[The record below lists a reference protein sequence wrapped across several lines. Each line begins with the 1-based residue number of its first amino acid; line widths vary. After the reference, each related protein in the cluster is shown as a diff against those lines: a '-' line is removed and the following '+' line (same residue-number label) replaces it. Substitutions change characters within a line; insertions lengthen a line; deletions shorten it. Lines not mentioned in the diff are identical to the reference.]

1 MSTIGMQIPIM
12 QHNRI
17 IRGGLETNLSF
28 VSLRRSAGI
37 CLAFLLFVVC
47 TANAQRGTSGSI
59 EGTITDAQGGA
70 ISGARLSAVNSD
82 TGLKLES
89 VSDENGLFH
98 FPVVP
103 PGTYVVTAENAGFSN
118 YAVRVSVAVGAT
130 IDLPIQ
136 LKVGSQATSV
146 TVTSETPIVEVT
158 RSSVQSSVNE
168 LAVSDLPTLGRNFIN
183 FTLLTPGVTTDVR
196 GGDISFAGQRGTL
209 NSLIVDGSD
218 NNNTFFGQTLGRTG
232 SGRAPYQFSQDAVQE
247 FQVNSNAYSAEYGSA
262 GGAVIN
268 VVTKSGTNQFHG
280 TGFEFFRDRGLNAT
294 DPIAKAQGRAKQP
307 YHFNQF
313 GGNLGGPVLKARLFF
328 FFDYDGQRNIT
339 QNLVLPVSGCAA
351 PSTDANVTAACTYL
365 LARSAS
371 WTSGFNQ
378 DVYLGKADW
387 HINSN
392 ELLTV
397 RINSQRFTGA
407 NLENS
412 GSANSVEHTGASNVT
427 SDTVSG
433 QLTSTLSPRFVN
445 EFRAAYVRDNEP
457 GQTNSANPEASVFNG
472 GQLQLTVGRN
482 FFSPRFTNIKR
493 GQFADVLTW
502 VKGRHTVKFGGDIL
516 TDRIGNFFPGN
527 FSGAYT
533 FNSLRT
539 FGCSLLGAPCYG
551 NGDQF
556 VQAFGGVGTTGP
568 ATHPDLK
575 EYSGFIQ
582 DEWRITPNF
591 TLNPGLRYDYE
602 SLAQPPVLNPV
613 AAQAGILTNRINSDK
628 NNFGP
633 RLGFAWTPNRFNQR
647 IVVRGGYGIYYGR
660 TPSILVGTAHS
671 NNGLQVKTL
680 TYVGTS
686 IPVTYPN
693 TVCGAP
699 VANPSCPPPAPGPGV
714 PTPPPPTIFV
724 FNSNYVEPYTQQ
736 ASLGVEYQ
744 LAKDTALT
752 VSYLGVRGVHLQRT
766 RDINLAGEVPATIG
780 IAGTA
785 TVLNYLRYP
794 SPTGTPPTCP
804 AGLFFITLTSPC
816 RPNGNF
822 QRIEE
827 VESNANSFYNG
838 LIIQL
843 NKRFGHNYQVLGSY
857 TYGKVIDDA
866 PDATSVVPFSGGD
879 DAKMVSDPGNV
890 RADRAAGINDQR
902 HRFVLSG
909 VWNLNYA
916 QRFSGA
922 PKQIIGGWE
931 LSGILTAQ
939 SGQPYSAMVNTDL
952 NDDSNR
958 STDRTPGIGRNTF
971 YLPRTVSLDPRI
983 TKNFQLTERVR
994 LQLIGEAFNIFNHA
1008 NISGV
1013 SRTQYA
1019 STSSAAMC
1027 GISGAPCLAP
1037 PQVVS
1042 SRNFPF
1048 QFPTSDIT
1056 PRIVQLAAKLVF

>member
-1 MSTIGMQIPIM
+1 MKMLSHITARIAFTIALLLIAVGSSLAQVGNQGTIQGTVVDQTGAVVPGAEITATRTATGATFKTTSTNDGFFEFPILPVGTYDL
-12 QHNRI
+12 QA
-17 IRGGLETNLSF
+17 
-28 VSLRRSAGI
+28 RRSG
-37 CLAFLLFVVC
+37 F
-47 TANAQRGTSGSI
+47 TALMDKGV
-59 EGTITDAQGGA
+59 ELHVGA
-70 ISGARLSAVNSD
+70 KLN
-82 TGLKLES
+82 LKLELKLS
-89 VSDENGLFH
+89 GKEETVVVEGEAPLVETTRTQVS
-98 FPVVP
+98 
-103 PGTYVVTAENAGFSN
+103 
-118 YAVRVSVAVGAT
+118 
-130 IDLPIQ
+130 
-136 LKVGSQATSV
+136 
-146 TVTSETPIVEVT
+146 
-158 RSSVQSSVNE
+158 SSVND
-168 LAVSDLPTLGRNFIN
+168 LTVSNTPANGRNFID
-183 FTLLTPGVTTDVR
+183 FVLLTPGVNRDVR
-196 GGDISFAGQRGTL
+196 GGDLSFAGQRGTL
-209 NSLIVDGSD
+209 NSLVIDGAD

-247 FQVNSNAYSAEYGSA
+247 FQVNSNAYSAEYGNA

-294 DPIAKAQGRAKQP
+294 DPIAKAQGKPKQP

-313 GGNLGGPVLKARLFF
+313 GGNIGGPVLKDRLFF
-328 FFDYDGQRNIT
+328 FFDYDGQRNTT
-339 QNLVLPVSGCAA
+339 QNLILPVSGCAA

-397 RINSQRFTGA
+397 RVNSQRFTGA

-412 GSANSVEHTGASNVT
+412 GSTNSLEHTGTATVT
-427 SDTVSG
+427 SDTISG
-433 QLTSTLSPRFVN
+433 QLTSTISHRFVN

-457 GQTNSANPEASVFNG
+457 GQANSANPEASVFNG
-472 GQLQLTVGRN
+472 PQLQLTVGRN

-502 VKGRHTVKFGGDIL
+502 IKGRHTVKFGGDFL
-516 TDRIGNFFPGN
+516 TDAIANFFPGN

-539 FGCSLLGAPCYG
+539 FGCSLLGTPCYG
-551 NGDQF
+551 AGDQL
-556 VQAFGGVGTTGP
+556 VEAFGGTGTTGP
-568 ATHPDLK
+568 TTHPDLS

-582 DEWRITPNF
+582 DEWRITSSF

-602 SLAQPPVLNPV
+602 ALAQPSVLNPIAV
-613 AAQAGILTNRINSDK
+613 QAGILTNRINKDK

-633 RLGFAWTPNRFNQR
+633 RLGFAWTPTRFNKR

-660 TPSILVGTAHS
+660 TPSILVVTAHS
-671 NNGLQVKTL
+671 NNGLQVETL
-680 TYVGTS
+680 TYRGTS
-686 IPVTYPN
+686 IPVAYPN

-804 AGLFFITLTSPC
+804 AGLFLITLTSPC

-857 TYGKVIDDA
+857 TYGKVIDNA

-909 VWNLNYA
+909 V
-916 QRFSGA
+916 
-922 PKQIIGGWE
+922 
-931 LSGILTAQ
+931 
-939 SGQPYSAMVNTDL
+939 
-952 NDDSNR
+952 
-958 STDRTPGIGRNTF
+958 
-971 YLPRTVSLDPRI
+971 
-983 TKNFQLTERVR
+983 
-994 LQLIGEAFNIFNHA
+994 
-1008 NISGV
+1008 
-1013 SRTQYA
+1013 
-1019 STSSAAMC
+1019 
-1027 GISGAPCLAP
+1027 
-1037 PQVVS
+1037 
-1042 SRNFPF
+1042 
-1048 QFPTSDIT
+1048 
-1056 PRIVQLAAKLVF
+1056 

>member
-1 MSTIGMQIPIM
+1 M
-12 QHNRI
+12 NW
-17 IRGGLETNLSF
+17 SF

-37 CLAFLLFVVC
+37 CLAVPLFLVC
-47 TANAQRGTSGSI
+47 TASAQRGTSGSI
-59 EGTITDAQGGA
+59 EGTITDVQGAA
-70 ISGARLSAVNSD
+70 ISGAKLSAVNSD

-89 VSDENGLFH
+89 VSDESGLFH

-118 YAVRVSVAVGAT
+118 YAVRVSVAVGVT

-136 LKVGSQATSV
+136 LKVGTQATSV

-158 RSSVQSSVNE
+158 RSSVQSSINE
-168 LAVSDLPTLGRNFIN
+168 LVVSDLPTLGRNFIN

-247 FQVNSNAYSAEYGSA
+247 FQVNSNAYSAEYGNA

-294 DPIAKAQGRAKQP
+294 DPIAKAQGKPKQP

-313 GGNLGGPVLKARLFF
+313 GGNIGGPVLKDRLFF
-328 FFDYDGQRNIT
+328 FFDYDGQRNTT
-339 QNLVLPVSGCAA
+339 QNLILPVSGCAA

-397 RINSQRFTGA
+397 RVNSQRFTGA

-412 GSANSVEHTGASNVT
+412 GSTNSLEHTGTATVT
-427 SDTVSG
+427 SDTISG
-433 QLTSTLSPRFVN
+433 QLTSTISHRFVN

-457 GQTNSANPEASVFNG
+457 GQANSANPEASVFNG

-502 VKGRHTVKFGGDIL
+502 IKGRHTVKFGGDFL
-516 TDRIGNFFPGN
+516 TDAIANFFPGN

-539 FGCSLLGAPCYG
+539 FGCSLLGTPCYG
-551 NGDQF
+551 AGDQL
-556 VQAFGGVGTTGP
+556 VEAFGGTGTTGP
-568 ATHPDLK
+568 TTHPDLS

-582 DEWRITPNF
+582 DEWRITSSF

-602 SLAQPPVLNPV
+602 SLAQPHVLNPI
-613 AAQAGILTNRINSDK
+613 AAQAGILTNRINKDK

-633 RLGFAWTPNRFNQR
+633 RLGFAWTPNSFHQR

-671 NNGLQVKTL
+671 NNGLQVVTL
-680 TYVGTS
+680 TYRSTS

-714 PTPPPPTIFV
+714 PTPPPPTIFL
-724 FNSNYVEPYTQQ
+724 FNPNYVEPYTQQ

-766 RDINLAGEVPATIG
+766 RDVNLAGEVPATIG
-780 IAGTA
+780 IAGTS
-785 TVLNYLRYP
+785 TVLNYLQYP
-794 SPTGTPPTCP
+794 KPAGTPSACP
-804 AGLFFITLTSPC
+804 PGLFVVPSSNTC

-827 VESNANSFYNG
+827 VESNANSTYNG

-843 NKRFGHNYQVLGSY
+843 NKRFGHNYQILGSY

-890 RADRAAGINDQR
+890 RADRAAGVNDQR

-916 QRFSGA
+916 QGFSGPA
-922 PKQIIGGWE
+922 KQILGGWE

-952 NDDSNR
+952 NNDSNR
-958 STDRTPGIGRNTF
+958 STDRTPGVGRNTF
-971 YLPRTVSLDPRI
+971 YLPRSVSLDPRI
-983 TKNFQLTERVR
+983 TKNVQLTERLR
-994 LQLIGEAFNIFNHA
+994 LQLIGEAFNIFNHS
-1008 NISGV
+1008 NINGV

-1019 STSSAAMC
+1019 VVPNTLDPVTLLPLCASTVAQ
-1027 GISGAPCLAP
+1027 CLEP
-1037 PQVVS
+1037 PKVANPK
-1042 SRNFPF
+1042 NFPF
-1048 QFPTSDIT
+1048 QFPMSDIT

>member
-1 MSTIGMQIPIM
+1 MT
-12 QHNRI
+12 
-17 IRGGLETNLSF
+17 LSF
-28 VSLRRSAGI
+28 VPMRRAAAV
-37 CLAFLLFVVC
+37 CLAMLFIVC
-47 TANAQRGTSGSI
+47 TASAQRGTSGSI

-70 ISGARLSAVNSD
+70 ISGVKLSAVNSD

-89 VSDENGLFH
+89 TSDENGIFH

-103 PGTYVVTAENAGFSN
+103 TGTYVVTAEHAGFSN
-118 YAVRVSVAVGAT
+118 YAVRVTVAVGAT
-130 IDLPIQ
+130 MTLPIQ
-136 LKVGSQATSV
+136 LNVGSQATSV
-146 TVTSETPIVEVT
+146 TVTSEAPIVEVT

-313 GGNLGGPVLKARLFF
+313 GGNLGGPVLKDRVFF

-339 QNLVLPVSGCAA
+339 QNLILPLSGCIA
-351 PSTDANVTAACTYL
+351 PPADANIAAACTYL
-365 LARSAS
+365 LARDAS

-378 DVYLGKADW
+378 DVYLGKVDW
-387 HINSN
+387 HINFN
-392 ELLTV
+392 ELLSV

-407 NLENS
+407 NLENG
-412 GSANSVEHTGASNVT
+412 GSSNSLEHTGASNVT

-457 GQTNSANPEASVFNG
+457 GQANSANPESSVFNG

-502 VKGRHTVKFGGDIL
+502 IRGRHTFKFGGDIL
-516 TDRIGNFFPGN
+516 TDRIANFFPGN

-533 FNSLRT
+533 FNSLEG
-539 FGCSLLGAPCYG
+539 FGCNLNGGAASTCFTG
-551 NGDQF
+551 SDANDTF
-556 VQAFGGVGTTGP
+556 VEAFGGTGTTGP
-568 ATHPDLK
+568 TTQPNLT
-575 EYSGFIQ
+575 EFSGFIQ

-602 SLAQPPVLNPV
+602 ALAQPSVLNPT
-613 AAQAGILTNRINSDK
+613 AQLAGILTNRINSDK

-633 RLGFAWTPNRFNQR
+633 RLGFAWTPSRLNQR

-671 NNGLQVKTL
+671 NNGLQVQTL
-680 TYVGTS
+680 TYRGTS
-686 IPVTYPN
+686 IPFKYPN
-693 TVCGAP
+693 TQCGPPTAT
-699 VANPSCPPPAPGPGV
+699 PSCPAPAPGPGV

-724 FNSNYVEPYTQQ
+724 FNPNYVEPYTQQ
-736 ASLGVEYQ
+736 VSLGVEYQ

-766 RDINLAGEVPATIG
+766 RDVNLAGEVPATIG
-780 IAGTA
+780 IAGTS

-794 SPTGTPPTCP
+794 SPTGTPATCP
-804 AGLFFITLTSPC
+804 AGLFVVTLTSPC

-827 VESNANSFYNG
+827 VESNANSSYNG

-843 NKRFGHNYQVLGSY
+843 NKRFGHNYQILGSY

-879 DAKMVSDPGNV
+879 DAKMVSDPGNT
-890 RADRAAGINDQR
+890 RADRAAGVNDQR

-909 VWNLNYA
+909 VWTLNYA

-922 PKQIIGGWE
+922 AKQILGGWE

-952 NDDSNR
+952 NNDSNR
-958 STDRTPGIGRNTF
+958 STDRTPGIGRDTF

-983 TKNFQLTERVR
+983 TKNIQFTERLR
-994 LQLIGEAFNIFNHA
+994 LQLIGEAFNIFNHT
-1008 NISGV
+1008 NINGV

-1019 STSSAAMC
+1019 ITSC
-1027 GISGAPCLAP
+1027 GMAPNTVPCLAA

-1056 PRIVQLAAKLVF
+1056 PRIVQLAAKFVF

>member
-1 MSTIGMQIPIM
+1 MKS
-12 QHNRI
+12 N
-17 IRGGLETNLSF
+17 GLGSA
-28 VSLRRSAGI
+28 VLRY
-37 CLAFLLFVVC
+37 CLTFLAILLLLVC
-47 TANAQRGTSGSI
+47 AARAQRGTSGSI

-70 ISGARLSAVNSD
+70 ISGVKLSAVDSD

-89 VSDENGLFH
+89 VSDESGLFH

-118 YAVRVSVAVGAT
+118 YAVRVTVSVGAT
-130 IDLPIQ
+130 INLPIQ

-146 TVTSETPIVEVT
+146 IVTSETPIVEVT
-158 RSSVQSSVNE
+158 RSSVESSVNE

-280 TGFEFFRDRGLNAT
+280 TGFEFFRDRSLNAT

-313 GGNLGGPVLKARLFF
+313 GGNLGGPVLKDRVFF

-339 QNLVLPVSGCAA
+339 QNLILPLSGCIA
-351 PSTDANVTAACTYL
+351 PPADANIAAACTYL
-365 LARSAS
+365 LARDAS

-378 DVYLGKADW
+378 DVYLGKVDW

-392 ELLTV
+392 ELLSV

-407 NLENS
+407 NLENG
-412 GSANSVEHTGASNVT
+412 GSSNSLEHTGASNVT

-457 GQTNSANPEASVFNG
+457 GQANSANPEASVFNG

-502 VKGRHTVKFGGDIL
+502 IRGRHTFKFGGDVL
-516 TDRIGNFFPGN
+516 TDRIANFFPGN

-533 FNSLRT
+533 FNSLES
-539 FGCSLLGAPCYG
+539 FGCNLNGGAASTCFTG
-551 NGDQF
+551 SDANDTF
-556 VQAFGGVGTTGP
+556 VEAFGGTGTTGP
-568 ATHPDLK
+568 TTQPNLT
-575 EYSGFIQ
+575 EFSGFIQ
-582 DEWRITPNF
+582 DEWRITPRL

-602 SLAQPPVLNPV
+602 ALAQPSVLNPT
-613 AAQAGILTNRINSDK
+613 AQLAGILTNRINSDK
-628 NNFGP
+628 NSFGP
-633 RLGFAWTPNRFNQR
+633 RIGFAWTPNRFNQR

-671 NNGLQVKTL
+671 NNGLQVQTL
-680 TYVGTS
+680 TYRGTS
-686 IPVTYPN
+686 IPFKYPN
-693 TVCGAP
+693 TQCGPPTAT
-699 VANPSCPPPAPGPGV
+699 PSCPAPAPGPGV

-724 FNSNYVEPYTQQ
+724 FNRNYVQPYTQQ
-736 ASLGVEYQ
+736 FSLGVEYQ

-752 VSYLGVRGVHLQRT
+752 VSYLGVHGVRLQRT

-780 IAGTA
+780 IAGTT

-794 SPTGTPPTCP
+794 SPTGTPATCP
-804 AGLFFITLTSPC
+804 TGLFVVPSSNTC

-827 VESNANSFYNG
+827 VESNADSSYNG

-857 TYGKVIDDA
+857 TYGKVIDDV
-866 PDATSVVPFSGGD
+866 PDGTSVVPFSGGD
-879 DAKMVSDPGNV
+879 DAKMVSDPGNI
-890 RADRAAGINDQR
+890 RADRAAGVNDQR

-909 VWNLNYA
+909 VWTLNYA

-922 PKQIIGGWE
+922 PKQILGGWE

-952 NDDSNR
+952 NNDSNR
-958 STDRTPGIGRNTF
+958 STDRTPGIGRDTF

-983 TKNFQLTERVR
+983 TKNIQFTERLR
-994 LQLIGEAFNIFNHA
+994 LQLIGEAFNIFNHT

-1019 STSSAAMC
+1019 VVLNTLDPVTHQPLCASTVTQCLEPPRVASA
-1027 GISGAPCLAP
+1027 
-1037 PQVVS
+1037 
-1042 SRNFPF
+1042 RNFPF

-1056 PRIVQLAAKLVF
+1056 PRVVQLAAKFVF

>member
-1 MSTIGMQIPIM
+1 MTHATFSKVRT
-12 QHNRI
+12 
-17 IRGGLETNLSF
+17 
-28 VSLRRSAGI
+28 AI
-37 CLAFLLFVVC
+37 CLAALLLMLLLAFRGS
-47 TANAQRGTSGSI
+47 ARAQQGTSGSI
-59 EGTITDAQGGA
+59 EGTVTDPQGAA
-70 ISGARLSAVNSD
+70 IANAKLTAVSAD
-82 TGLKLES
+82 TGLTLES
-89 VSDENGLFH
+89 ASDENGLFH
-98 FPVVP
+98 FLVVPVGAYRITDERSGFAKYTASITVDVGARINLPVQMALSKQTEAITVSATAPVV
-103 PGTYVVTAENAGFSN
+103 
-118 YAVRVSVAVGAT
+118 
-130 IDLPIQ
+130 
-136 LKVGSQATSV
+136 
-146 TVTSETPIVEVT
+146 ETT
-158 RSSVQSSVNE
+158 RSSVESVVNDR
-168 LAVSDLPTLGRNFIN
+168 AVSELPTLGRNFIN

-339 QNLVLPVSGCAA
+339 QNLFLPVSGCAA

-397 RINSQRFTGA
+397 RVNSQRFTGA

-412 GSANSVEHTGASNVT
+412 GSTNSLEHTGTATVT
-427 SDTVSG
+427 SDTISG
-433 QLTSTLSPRFVN
+433 QLTSTISHRFVN

-457 GQTNSANPEASVFNG
+457 GQANSANPEASVFNG

-502 VKGRHTVKFGGDIL
+502 IKGRHTVKFGGDIL
-516 TDRIGNFFPGN
+516 TDAIANFFPGN

-539 FGCSLLGAPCYG
+539 FGCSLLGTPCYG

-680 TYVGTS
+680 TY
-686 IPVTYPN
+686 
-693 TVCGAP
+693 
-699 VANPSCPPPAPGPGV
+699 
-714 PTPPPPTIFV
+714 
-724 FNSNYVEPYTQQ
+724 
-736 ASLGVEYQ
+736 
-744 LAKDTALT
+744 
-752 VSYLGVRGVHLQRT
+752 
-766 RDINLAGEVPATIG
+766 
-780 IAGTA
+780 
-785 TVLNYLRYP
+785 
-794 SPTGTPPTCP
+794 
-804 AGLFFITLTSPC
+804 
-816 RPNGNF
+816 
-822 QRIEE
+822 
-827 VESNANSFYNG
+827 
-838 LIIQL
+838 
-843 NKRFGHNYQVLGSY
+843 FG
-857 TYGKVIDDA
+857 
-866 PDATSVVPFSGGD
+866 
-879 DAKMVSDPGNV
+879 
-890 RADRAAGINDQR
+890 
-902 HRFVLSG
+902 
-909 VWNLNYA
+909 
-916 QRFSGA
+916 
-922 PKQIIGGWE
+922 
-931 LSGILTAQ
+931 
-939 SGQPYSAMVNTDL
+939 
-952 NDDSNR
+952 
-958 STDRTPGIGRNTF
+958 
-971 YLPRTVSLDPRI
+971 
-983 TKNFQLTERVR
+983 
-994 LQLIGEAFNIFNHA
+994 
-1008 NISGV
+1008 
-1013 SRTQYA
+1013 
-1019 STSSAAMC
+1019 
-1027 GISGAPCLAP
+1027 
-1037 PQVVS
+1037 
-1042 SRNFPF
+1042 
-1048 QFPTSDIT
+1048 
-1056 PRIVQLAAKLVF
+1056 

>member
-1 MSTIGMQIPIM
+1 MTLSLVSMS
-12 QHNRI
+12 R
-17 IRGGLETNLSF
+17 
-28 VSLRRSAGI
+28 AAAI
-37 CLAFLLFVVC
+37 CLAAMLFLVC
-47 TANAQRGTSGSI
+47 TASAQRGTSGSI

-70 ISGARLSAVNSD
+70 ISGVKLSAVDSD

-89 VSDENGLFH
+89 TSDENGIFH

-103 PGTYVVTAENAGFSN
+103 TGTYVVTAESRGFSP
-118 YAVRVSVAVGAT
+118 YAVRLSVAVGAT

-136 LKVGSQATSV
+136 LRVGAQATSV
-146 TVTSETPIVEVT
+146 TVTSDAPIVELT

-168 LAVSDLPTLGRNFIN
+168 RAVSDLPTLGRNFIN

-280 TGFEFFRDRGLNAT
+280 TGFEFFRDRSLNAT

-313 GGNLGGPVLKARLFF
+313 GGNLGGPVLKDRLFF

-339 QNLVLPVSGCAA
+339 QNLILPLSGCIA
-351 PSTDANVTAACTYL
+351 PPADANIAAACTYL
-365 LARSAS
+365 LARDAS

-378 DVYLGKADW
+378 DVYLGKVDW
-387 HINSN
+387 HINST
-392 ELLTV
+392 ELLSV

-407 NLENS
+407 NLENG
-412 GSANSVEHTGASNVT
+412 GSSNSLEHTGASNVT

-457 GQTNSANPEASVFNG
+457 GQANSANPEASVFNG

-502 VKGRHTVKFGGDIL
+502 IRGRHTFKFGGDIL
-516 TDRIGNFFPGN
+516 TERIANFFPGN

-533 FNSLRT
+533 FNTLEG
-539 FGCSLLGAPCYG
+539 FGCNLNGGGASTCFAGP
-551 NGDQF
+551 DATDTF
-556 VQAFGGVGTTGP
+556 VQAFGGTGTTGP
-568 ATHPDLK
+568 TTQPNLT
-575 EYSGFIQ
+575 EFSGFIQ
-582 DEWRITPNF
+582 DEWRITPGL

-602 SLAQPPVLNPV
+602 ALAQPSVLNPT
-613 AAQAGILTNRINSDK
+613 AQLAGILTNRINSDK
-628 NNFGP
+628 NSFGP
-633 RLGFAWTPNRFNQR
+633 RIGFAWTPSRFHQR
-647 IVVRGGYGIYYGR
+647 TVVRGGYGIYYGR

-671 NNGLQVKTL
+671 NNGLQVETL
-680 TYVGTS
+680 TYRGTS
-686 IPVTYPN
+686 IPFKYPN
-693 TVCGAP
+693 TQCGSPTAT
-699 VANPSCPPPAPGPGV
+699 PSCPPPAPGPRV

-724 FNSNYVEPYTQQ
+724 FNPNYVEPYTQQ
-736 ASLGVEYQ
+736 FSLGVEYQ

-752 VSYLGVRGVHLQRT
+752 VSYLGVHGVRLQRT
-766 RDINLAGEVPATIG
+766 RDVNLAGEVPATIG
-780 IAGTA
+780 IAGTT

-794 SPTGTPPTCP
+794 NPTGTPATCP
-804 AGLFFITLTSPC
+804 AGLFVIPSSNTC

-827 VESNANSFYNG
+827 VESNANSSYNG

-857 TYGKVIDDA
+857 TYGKVIDDV

-879 DAKMVSDPGNV
+879 DAKMVSDPGNI
-890 RADRAAGINDQR
+890 RADRAAGVNDQR

-909 VWNLNYA
+909 VWTLNYA

-922 PKQIIGGWE
+922 PKQILGGWE

-952 NDDSNR
+952 NNDSNR
-958 STDRTPGIGRNTF
+958 STDRTPGIGRDTF

-983 TKNFQLTERVR
+983 TKNIQFTERLR
-994 LQLIGEAFNIFNHA
+994 LQLIGEAFNIFNHS

-1019 STSSAAMC
+1019 FTSSAAIC
-1027 GISGAPCLAP
+1027 GIAAAPCLAA

-1056 PRIVQLAAKLVF
+1056 PRIVQLAAKFIF

>member
-1 MSTIGMQIPIM
+1 MT
-12 QHNRI
+12 
-17 IRGGLETNLSF
+17 LSF
-28 VSLRRSAGI
+28 VSTCRAAGI
-37 CLAFLLFVVC
+37 CMAILLFLVC
-47 TANAQRGTSGSI
+47 AASAQRGTSGSI

-70 ISGARLSAVNSD
+70 ISGVKLSAVDSD

-89 VSDENGLFH
+89 TSDENGIFH

-103 PGTYVVTAENAGFSN
+103 TGTYVVTAESRGFSP
-118 YAVRVSVAVGAT
+118 YAVRLSVAVGAT

-136 LKVGSQATSV
+136 LRVGAQATSV
-146 TVTSETPIVEVT
+146 TVTSDAPIVELT

-280 TGFEFFRDRGLNAT
+280 TGFEFFRDRSLNAT

-313 GGNLGGPVLKARLFF
+313 GGNLGGPVLKDRLFF

-339 QNLVLPVSGCAA
+339 QNLILALSGCAT
-351 PSTDANVTAACTYL
+351 PSADPNVVAACNYL

-387 HINSN
+387 HISSN

-397 RINSQRFTGA
+397 RVNSQRFTGA

-412 GSANSVEHTGASNVT
+412 GTSNSLEHTGASNVT
-427 SDTVSG
+427 SDTISG
-433 QLTSTLSPRFVN
+433 QLISTLSTRFVN

-457 GQTNSANPEASVFNG
+457 GQANSANPEASIFNG
-472 GQLQLTVGRN
+472 SQLQLIVGRN

-502 VKGRHTVKFGGDIL
+502 IKGRHTFKFGADFL
-516 TDRIGNFFPGN
+516 TDAIANFFPGN

-533 FNSLRT
+533 FNSLHS

-551 NGDQF
+551 ANDQF
-556 VQAFGGVGTTGP
+556 VEAFGGVGTTGP
-568 ATHPDLK
+568 STHPDLK

-602 SLAQPPVLNPV
+602 SLAQPPVSNPV
-613 AAQAGILTNRINSDK
+613 AAQAGILTNRINTDK
-628 NNFGP
+628 NSFGP
-633 RLGFAWTPNRFNQR
+633 RLGFAWTPNHFNQR

-671 NNGLQVKTL
+671 NNGLQVETL
-680 TYVGTS
+680 TYKGTS

-693 TVCGAP
+693 TVCGPP
-699 VANPSCPPPAPGPGV
+699 VANPSCPPPTPGPGV

-724 FNSNYVEPYTQQ
+724 FNPNYVEPYTQQ
-736 ASLGVEYQ
+736 FSLGVEYQ

-752 VSYLGVRGVHLQRT
+752 VSYLGVHGVRLQRT
-766 RDINLAGEVPATIG
+766 RDVNLAGEVPATIG
-780 IAGTA
+780 IAGTTA
-785 TVLNYLRYP
+785 VLNYLRYP
-794 SPTGTPPTCP
+794 NPTGTPATCP
-804 AGLFFITLTSPC
+804 AGLFVIPSSSTC
-816 RPNGNF
+816 RPNANF

-827 VESNANSFYNG
+827 VESNANSSYNG

-843 NKRFGHNYQVLGSY
+843 NKRFGHNYQILGSC

-879 DAKMVSDPGNV
+879 DAKMVSDPGNI

-922 PKQIIGGWE
+922 AKQIFGGWE

-952 NDDSNR
+952 NNDSNR
-958 STDRTPGIGRNTF
+958 STDRTPGIGRDTF

-983 TKNFQLTERVR
+983 TKNIQFTERLR
-994 LQLIGEAFNIFNHA
+994 LQLIGEAFNIFNHT
-1008 NISGV
+1008 NINGV

-1019 STSSAAMC
+1019 VVPNTINPVTLLPLCASTVAQ
-1027 GISGAPCLAP
+1027 CLEP
-1037 PQVVS
+1037 PKVANPK
-1042 SRNFPF
+1042 NFPF

-1056 PRIVQLAAKLVF
+1056 PRIVQLAAKFIF

>member
-1 MSTIGMQIPIM
+1 MRIPII
-12 QHNRI
+12 QNDVI
-17 IRGGLETNLSF
+17 IRGELEMNLSF
-28 VSLRRSAGI
+28 VSLRRAAGI
-37 CLAFLLFVVC
+37 CLAVLLFLVC
-47 TANAQRGTSGSI
+47 TTRAQRGTSGSM
-59 EGTITDAQGGA
+59 EGTITDVQGGA
-70 ISGARLSAVNSD
+70 ISGARLRAVNSD

-103 PGTYVVTAENAGFSN
+103 PGTYVVTADNAGFSN
-118 YAVRVSVAVGAT
+118 YAVRVTVAVGAT
-130 IDLPIQ
+130 IDLPVQ
-136 LKVGSQATSV
+136 LKVGTQATSV
-146 TVTSETPIVEVT
+146 TVTSETPILEAT
-158 RSSVQSSVNE
+158 RSSVESSVNE
-168 LAVSDLPTLGRNFIN
+168 RAVSDLPTLGRNFIN

-232 SGRAPYQFSQDAVQE
+232 SGRAPYHFS
-247 FQVNSNAYSAEYGSA
+247 
-262 GGAVIN
+262 
-268 VVTKSGTNQFHG
+268 
-280 TGFEFFRDRGLNAT
+280 
-294 DPIAKAQGRAKQP
+294 
-307 YHFNQF
+307 QF
-313 GGNLGGPVLKARLFF
+313 GGNFGGPVLKDRLFF

-339 QNLVLPVSGCAA
+339 QNLVLPISGCATS
-351 PSTDANVTAACTYL
+351 STDANITAACTYL

-392 ELLTV
+392 ELLSV

-407 NLENS
+407 NLENG
-412 GSANSVEHTGASNVT
+412 GSTNSLEHTGAAIVI
-427 SDTVSG
+427 SDTISG

-457 GQTNSANPEASVFNG
+457 GQANSANPEASVLNG
-472 GQLQLTVGRN
+472 GQAQLTVGRN

-502 VKGRHTVKFGGDIL
+502 IKGRHTVKFGGDVL
-516 TDRIGNFFPGN
+516 TDAIANFFPGN

-556 VQAFGGVGTTGP
+556 VQAFGGAGTTGP
-568 ATHPDLK
+568 ATHPNLN

-582 DEWRITPNF
+582 DEWRITPTF

-602 SLAQPPVLNPV
+602 SLAQPPVLNPI

-633 RLGFAWTPNRFNQR
+633 RLGFAWTPNRFHQR

-671 NNGLQVKTL
+671 NNGLQVTTL
-680 TYVGTS
+680 SYSDTS

-699 VANPSCPPPAPGPGV
+699 VNNPACPPPAPGPGV

-724 FNSNYVEPYTQQ
+724 FNRNFVEPYTQQ

-780 IAGTA
+780 IAGTG

-794 SPTGTPPTCP
+794 SPTGTPATCP
-804 AGLFFITLTSPC
+804 AGLFVVTLSSPC

-827 VESNANSFYNG
+827 VESNANWIYNG

-866 PDATSVVPFSGGD
+866 PDSTSVVPFSGGD

-890 RADRAAGINDQR
+890 RADRSAGINDQR

-922 PKQIIGGWE
+922 AKQVLGGWE

-939 SGQPYSAMVNTDL
+939 SGQPYSAQVNFDL
-952 NDDSNR
+952 NNDSNR
-958 STDRTPGIGRNTF
+958 STARTPGVGRNTF
-971 YLPRTVSLDPRI
+971 YLPRTISLDPRV
-983 TKNFQLTERVR
+983 TKNVQLTERLR
-994 LQLIGEAFNIFNHA
+994 LQLIGEAFNIFNHT
-1008 NISGV
+1008 NINGV
-1013 SRTQYA
+1013 SRTKY
-1019 STSSAAMC
+1019 SRTTSAAFC
-1027 GISGAPCLAP
+1027 GAAGAPCLAP
-1037 PQVVS
+1037 PRVVNPG
-1042 SRNFPF
+1042 NFPF

-1056 PRIVQLAAKLVF
+1056 PRIFQLASKFVF